1 MQVGIFL
8 RKNNRRPYS
17 HASGL
22 MEAENTSFGEV
33 AKMCLSARL
42 KQTVAT
48 NEHPGSDAV
57 KRTEERKRHK
67 GSRKANKLPV

>member
-1 MQVGIFL
+1 
-8 RKNNRRPYS
+8 
-17 HASGL
+17 

-33 AKMCLSARL
+33 AKMCRSARL

-48 NEHPGSDAV
+48 NEHPRNDAI
-57 KRTEERKRHK
+57 KRTAEGKRHK